1 MTFETLYREIVP
13 DQRIV
18 YTSTLADGDD
28 LITVSLTTVEF
39 SPAEGGTR
47 PGGGT
52 GPGGTGPGGT
62 GPGGTGPGGTGPG
75 GTGPGGGTRL
85 VLTEQGAFLDGRE
98 QPAWREQGTADQ
110 LEALAKELIRDPA

>member
-28 LITVSLTTVEF
+28 LMTVSLTTVEF
-39 SPAEGGTR
+39 SPAEGGTG
-47 PGGGT
+47 PGST
-52 GPGGTGPGGT
+52 GPGS
-62 GPGGTGPGGTGPG
+62 
-75 GTGPGGGTRL
+75 TGPGGGTRL

-110 LEALAKELIRDPA
+110 LEALAKELTREPA